1 MEKVVNIV
9 SLKEEDSGNLEYW
22 LSKTDSEKI
31 TAVQDLR
38 QQYIKLYNK
47 VNEYNESRKRLRR
60 FYKVIKQAQR

>member
-60 FYKVIKQAQR
+60 FYKVTKQAQR

>member
-22 LSKTDSEKI
+22 LSKTDSERI